1 MCDSL
6 TWQNSCSSEPSSCTP
21 AAAAAQAPRPAIGRH
36 ATGGRPS
43 QNRRGWILLTAAID
57 QVIEQRLGVHSLLVI
72 RHGYAVL
79 HADFYPYSSD
89 TLHDLA
95 SVTKSITSALAGIAV
110 GRGLVRMDQPLLS
123 FFPAERPAN
132 PDPRAQRIT
141 VGDVVHMESGLDCGY
156 APGERELEQMKRS
169 PDFVRFAL
177 SLPQRRDPGTHASYC
192 SPEYHLLGSLV
203 AAAAHQSELDFARR
217 SLFGPL
223 RIRTV
228 VWASDAQG
236 RTHGWGDSH
245 LFPEDAAKIGYLY
258 LHGGQWEGRQVVPRD
273 WVAASLVPPPG
284 GGGDPGGLG
293 YLWHVVRGPEGFQ
306 FGGEGRGGQSLIVW
320 PDLDTVVV
328 ILAGGNPGR
337 IAGAIRQAIQSD
349 RPLAP
354 NPEAYGRMR
363 ARAAQAAQQPQPQPA
378 SEMPVMAAGIS
389 GVVYDFPVNASRL
402 DALSLEFRAPGEAR
416 VMVKY
421 QGENLTIPVGLDGR
435 YRRGPYGPFHL
446 LAGAMGKWTSPNEFL
461 LDLNLI
467 ANINHY
473 TLRLRFEGDH
483 LEMTAD
489 EASGLIRD
497 GRVTGTRRPPAGTR
511 AATRPAARRSSSSS
525 LWSRSHRGAER
536 FSTSARAKTHSKCS
550 AA

>member
-1 MCDSL
+1 MDVRLSHAAEL
-6 TWQNSCSSEPSSCTP
+6 TLLG
-21 AAAAAQAPRPAIGRH
+21 AILVCAGGS
-36 ATGGRPS
+36 GGRSAQTGYWPARHWRTAQPES
-43 QNRRGWILLTAAID
+43 QGVDSRLLAAVVD
-57 QVIEQRLGVHSLLVI
+57 QAIEQRLGVHSILAI

-79 HADFYPYSSD
+79 QADFYPYSPD
-89 TLHDLA
+89 TPHDLA
-95 SVTKSITSALAGIAV
+95 SVTKSITSAVAGIAV

-123 FFPAERPAN
+123 FFPAERPAD
-132 PDPRAQRIT
+132 PDPRARRIT

-156 APGERELEQMKRS
+156 APGERELESMKRS

-177 SLPQRRDPGTHASYC
+177 SLAMRYDPGTHASYC
-192 SPEYHLLGSLV
+192 SPEYHLLGSVV
-203 AAAAHQSELDFARR
+203 AAATHESELDFARR

-223 RIRTV
+223 GIRTV
-228 VWASDAQG
+228 IWASDAQG

-245 LFPEDAAKIGYLY
+245 LLPEDAAKIGYLY
-258 LHGGQWEGRQVVPRD
+258 LHGGQWEGRQIVPRD
-273 WVAASLVPPPG
+273 WVAASLGPAPG
-284 GGGDPGGLG
+284 GSGDRGGLG
-293 YLWHVVRGPEGFQ
+293 YLWHVVRGAAGLQ
-306 FGGEGRGGQSLIVW
+306 YGGEGRGGQSLIVW

-328 ILAGGNPGR
+328 ILAGGNAGQ

-354 NPEAYGRMR
+354 NPEAYRHLR
-363 ARAAQAAQQPQPQPA
+363 ARAAQAAQEPPPQPA
-378 SEMPVMAAGIS
+378 PEMPAMAAGIS

-421 QGENLTIPVGLDGR
+421 LGEELTIPVGLDGR

-446 LAGAMGKWTSPNEFL
+446 LAGAMGKWISPNEFL

-497 GRVTGTRRPPAGTR
+497 GRLRGTRR
-511 AATRPAARRSSSSS
+511 
-525 LWSRSHRGAER
+525 
-536 FSTSARAKTHSKCS
+536 
-550 AA
+550 

>member
-1 MCDSL
+1 MLFGAILFYPGGSPGASSQTGYWPAHHWRTAQPESQGVDS
-6 TWQNSCSSEPSSCTP
+6 
-21 AAAAAQAPRPAIGRH
+21 R
-36 ATGGRPS
+36 
-43 QNRRGWILLTAAID
+43 LLTAAID

-79 HADFYPYSSD
+79 HADFYPYRSD
-89 TLHDLA
+89 TPHDLA

-123 FFPAERPAN
+123 FFPAESPAN
-132 PDPRAQRIT
+132 PDPRARRIT

-156 APGERELEQMKRS
+156 APGEQELEQMKRS

-177 SLPQRRDPGTHASYC
+177 SLPQRSDPGTHASYC
-192 SPEYHLLGSLV
+192 SPGYHLLGSLI
-203 AAAAHQSELDFARR
+203 AAAAHQTELDFARR

-223 RIRTV
+223 GIRTV
-228 VWASDAQG
+228 FWASDAQG

-245 LFPEDAAKIGYLY
+245 LLPEDVAKIGYLY
-258 LHGGQWEGRQVVPRD
+258 LHGGLWEGRQIVPRD

-284 GGGDPGGLG
+284 GSGDPGGQG
-293 YLWHVVRGPEGFQ
+293 NLWHVVRGPQGLQ
-306 FGGEGRGGQSLIVW
+306 YGGDGRGGQSLIVW

-337 IAGAIRQAIQSD
+337 MAGAIRQAIQSD

-354 NPEAYGRMR
+354 NPEAYGRML
-363 ARAAQAAQQPQPQPA
+363 ARAAQAAQEPQPQPA

-389 GVVYDFPVNASRL
+389 GVIYDFPVNASRL

-421 QGENLTIPVGLDGR
+421 QGENLTFPVGLDGR

-446 LAGAMGKWTSPNEFL
+446 LAGAMGKWVSANEFL

-483 LEMTAD
+483 LEMTAG
-489 EASGLIRD
+489 ETSGLIRD
-497 GRVTGTRRPPAGTR
+497 GRVTGTRR
-511 AATRPAARRSSSSS
+511 
-525 LWSRSHRGAER
+525 
-536 FSTSARAKTHSKCS
+536 
-550 AA
+550 